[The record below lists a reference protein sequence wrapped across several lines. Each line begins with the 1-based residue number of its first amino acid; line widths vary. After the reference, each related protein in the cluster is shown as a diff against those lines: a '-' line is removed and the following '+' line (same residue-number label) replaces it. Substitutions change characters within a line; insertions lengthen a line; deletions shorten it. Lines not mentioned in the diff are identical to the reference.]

1 MAKNKDNQAKKKVK
15 TKANNMANMEV
26 AEEITPKKKIKSNKK

>member
-15 TKANNMANMEV
+15 TKANNTANMEV
-26 AEEITPKKKIKSNKK
+26 AEEITSKRKNKK